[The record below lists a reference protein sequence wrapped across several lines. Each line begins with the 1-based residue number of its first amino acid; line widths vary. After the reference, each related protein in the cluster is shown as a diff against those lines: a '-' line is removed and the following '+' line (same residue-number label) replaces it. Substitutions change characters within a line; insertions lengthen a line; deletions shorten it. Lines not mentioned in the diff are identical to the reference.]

1 MASLATSPSN
11 NNNNVVDTNTIA
23 AALQNTFNPNK
34 QLRLSAEQF
43 LKDTVFTPG
52 FFPQLLQFIVAHP
65 QPHIRLAGAIHLK
78 NSIKKHWSVLPPI
91 DADSHERM
99 LRSAM
104 QKIEEQQGVPK
115 AQQLNEG
122 DKNMLRENIFEAAVP
137 SPTRT
142 RA

>member
-65 QPHIRLAGAIHLK
+65 QPH
-78 NSIKKHWSVLPPI
+78 
-91 DADSHERM
+91 
-99 LRSAM
+99 
-104 QKIEEQQGVPK
+104 
-115 AQQLNEG
+115 
-122 DKNMLRENIFEAAVP
+122 F
-137 SPTRT
+137 
-142 RA
+142 